1 MQRLLTADQA
11 AALWQV
17 SRQTI
22 VNWEKSGKIQA
33 YRMGG
38 TVRYLIDVP
47 TEKEQ
52 KKDEQAKP

>member
-1 MQRLLTADQA
+1 MEKLLTADQA

-22 VNWEKSGKIQA
+22 VNWEKAGKIKA

-38 TVRYLIDVP
+38 TVRYLIEVP
-47 TEKEQ
+47 TERKSDEQ
-52 KKDEQAKP
+52 KKP

>member
-1 MQRLLTADQA
+1 MEKLLTADQA

-22 VNWEKSGKIQA
+22 VNWEKSGKIKA

-38 TVRYLIDVP
+38 TVRYLINVP
-47 TEKEQ
+47 MDKEQ
-52 KKDEQAKP
+52 KTDEQNPS